1 MTRRS
6 EIRTLAVVPARGGSK
21 GVPGKNVRPLG
32 GRPLVVHTIASALA
46 CPLLTDVVVST
57 DDEAI
62 RELAIAH
69 GAEAPF
75 LRPTELAT
83 DTALAIPTVQHAVGE
98 MEALRA
104 EPYDYVVMLQP
115 TAPLRSAADITE
127 SLGALMASDADGV
140 ISVVPV
146 GNWHPMKMKRFVD
159 GLLVDYERPPVENPP
174 RQLLPPVYI
183 VNGAIY
189 ACRRDVLM
197 LRGTFRGER
206 CLGYVMPVERSVN
219 IDTEADFHVAEYYL
233 RG

>member
-1 MTRRS
+1 MTPQS
-6 EIRTLAVVPARGGSK
+6 EFRILAVIPARGGSK
-21 GVPGKNVRPLG
+21 GVPGKNLRPLG

-62 RELAIAH
+62 RQLALAH
-69 GAEAPF
+69 GAAAPF
-75 LRPTELAT
+75 LRPAELAT
-83 DTALAIPTVQHAVGE
+83 DTALAIPTIQHAVGE

-104 EPYDYVVMLQP
+104 APYDYVVMLQP
-115 TAPLRSAADITE
+115 TAPLRSASDITE
-127 SLGALMASDADGV
+127 ALGRLMASEAEGV

-159 GLLVDYERPPVENPP
+159 GLLVDYEHPPVENPP

-189 ACRRDVLM
+189 ASRRDVLM

-206 CLGYVMPVERSVN
+206 CLGYVMPVERSIN
-219 IDTEADFHVAEYYL
+219 IDTEADLHVAEYYL
-233 RG
+233 RS